1 MAYVLLSD
9 LHCHTWSMF
18 SKTNPNGVNSRL
30 RIILN
35 ELHRAANTAKL
46 NGIDKMVIAGDLF
59 HVRGSIDPE
68 VLNPVQEQILE
79 IMDMGITIYA
89 IPGNHDLKSKE
100 TTELGSSIQT
110 LGQMFSGNGSFVIA
124 NEPSAYTALNV
135 AMIPWCSD
143 NDDLLKKI
151 EEMSVQVNNPGM
163 WDLIIHAGI
172 DDVLPGMPSHG
183 LTSAALSRYGFRN
196 VFAGHYH
203 NRKQVAPGVWS
214 IGATTHQT
222 WSDVDTRAGFLIVED
237 DGTIREFDTHAPKF
251 IDVSAMSDEDA
262 LLAASGNYIRF
273 RGAAITPKDAEILRN
288 AFTSAGALG
297 VSIQS
302 PRAVSSARTT
312 TAATAGPART
322 VDESVMAYIDAQ
334 TIDPHLDRAEIKR
347 RAVDVLTSVRS
358 VEEA

>member
-1 MAYVLLSD
+1 MAFVLLSD
-9 LHCHTWSMF
+9 PHCHTWSMF
-18 SKTNPNGVNSRL
+18 SKTNPDGVNSRL
-30 RIILN
+30 RIILD
-35 ELHRAANTAKL
+35 EMVRAAKTAASHK
-46 NGIDKMVIAGDLF
+46 IDKMVIAGDIF

-68 VLNPVQEQILE
+68 VLNPVQDTIIQ
-79 IMDMGITIYA
+79 IMDMGISIYA

-100 TTELGSSIQT
+100 TTELGSAIQT
-110 LGQMFSGNGSFVIA
+110 LSQTFSMAGTFSIA
-124 NEPSAYTALNV
+124 NEPTAFNAPKV
-135 AMIPWCSD
+135 AMVPWCSD
-143 NDDLLKKI
+143 NEVLLQRIEDL
-151 EEMSVQVNNPGM
+151 SVQVNNPGE

-183 LTSAALSRYGFRN
+183 LTAAALSRYGFRT

-251 IDVSAMSDEDA
+251 IDVSTMSEEDA
-262 LLAASGNYIRF
+262 LLAASGNYVRF

-288 AFTSAGALG
+288 AFVSAGALG

-302 PRAVSSARTT
+302 PRSVSSSRTT
-312 TAATAGPART
+312 TAVTAGPART
-322 VDESVMAYIDAQ
+322 VDESVMAYVDAQ
-334 TIDPHLDRAEIKR
+334 TLDPHLDRAEIKR
-347 RAVDVLTSVRS
+347 RAADVLAAVRS
-358 VEEA
+358 IEEA